1 MLGRDTL
8 SGPAP
13 RRLLLTD
20 PLRDR
25 GGGLPSC
32 TAFLLLC
39 EVNGRQGLDGV
50 EEADVP
56 PDPSLTGTGLK
67 RPGRPELCSE
77 KKWVPGSRSPFPGP
91 SPLSLRGRVP
101 PRPPFRAPGR
111 RRYALPPVGGAII
124 PPLAAHRA
132 SGRADGRTDSAPRAA
147 FPPTPSHPRRL
158 FPRVFRRAGAAAA
171 HSPQL
176 GRSRAAG
183 RSVSSSPQ
191 PASGQDGAAASSGSV
206 GGVPSLKMAAPCA
219 VWLGDTV
226 RRRHRGMGIR
236 NGDGNGDGAA
246 VAVPVPADP
255 CPPRR

>member
-1 MLGRDTL
+1 MGPGQPEPLPRAVPAVPQRARPPPTAI
-8 SGPAP
+8 SGAGAP
-13 RRLLLTD
+13 
-20 PLRDR
+20 PLR
-25 GGGLPSC
+25 PP
-32 TAFLLLC
+32 A
-39 EVNGRQGLDGV
+39 GR
-50 EEADVP
+50 
-56 PDPSLTGTGLK
+56 
-67 RPGRPELCSE
+67 RRHY
-77 KKWVPGSRSPFPGP
+77 SPA
-91 SPLSLRGRVP
+91 R
-101 PRPPFRAPGR
+101 RAPGLW
-111 RRYALPPVGGAII
+111 AGG
-124 PPLAAHRA
+124 RT
-132 SGRADGRTDSAPRAA
+132 DGRTDSAPRAA

-236 NGDGNGDGAA
+236 NGNGNGDGAA